1 MKSLKRPG
9 TGFQRED
16 DAEGAIAVAHGLGQD
31 PDGRQVVDLVEFP
44 PTLVHLLPD
53 RIEVLGPARDFGLD
67 ADLPELLLQKRDQG
81 VDLGL
86 ALEPALGHPAHQ
98 LLVVLGLHHPQRQ
111 VLELG
116 LDLGHAEPVRQRGVD
131 VEGLLGDLLG
141 PVGRQVVER
150 AHVVQAV
157 RELDHQH
164 AEVVGHGHDHLP
176 EVLRLPLLPRGEGEL
191 ADLGHSV
198 DEVGDFRPELPR
210 QVVLGGPRILEH
222 VVQEAGDDR
231 GDVHLEVHEEA
242 GDFQG
247 VGEVGLAR
255 CALLALV
262 ALLGEAVG
270 AVHQVQV
277 GTRLVLRNLLN
288 QRL

>member
-1 MKSLKRPG
+1 MG
-9 TGFQRED
+9 
-16 DAEGAIAVAHGLGQD
+16 
-31 PDGRQVVDLVEFP
+31 
-44 PTLVHLLPD
+44 
-53 RIEVLGPARDFGLD
+53 
-67 ADLPELLLQKRDQG
+67 
-81 VDLGL
+81 
-86 ALEPALGHPAHQ
+86 
-98 LLVVLGLHHPQRQ
+98 
-111 VLELG
+111 
-116 LDLGHAEPVRQRGVD
+116 QRGVD
-131 VEGLLGDLLG
+131 VEGFLGDLLR
-141 PVGRQVVER
+141 PVGGEVVEG
-150 AHVVQAV
+150 AHVVEPV
-157 RELDHQH
+157 GELDHQDPQVAGH
-164 AEVVGHGHDHLP
+164 GDEHLAEVLGLA
-176 EVLRLPLLPRGEGEL
+176 LFPRGEGEL
-191 ADLGHSV
+191 ADLGHPV

-210 QVVLGGPRILEH
+210 QVVFRGPGVLEH

-255 CALLALV
+255 RALLALV